1 MKIINY
7 FIPPSFIEHIEN
19 YYQAKIW
26 VILLLLFASLTTIYV
41 PIGYLIDDAWG
52 SNICIIVFILTI
64 FSLMIF
70 RVTTS
75 FIFSINFT
83 CSVSYFLLTIILLH
97 NGGIFSIE
105 IFWLVVAPL
114 VAFWFTKPIYGYSWT
129 VVMIIIV
136 VIFYGLETQAEI
148 SYHEQVNKY
157 QAEYYA
163 INIVLLFTFFV
174 AIFAFY
180 DRERRKAIQEVVA
193 LSQEVT
199 QKNNLLLH
207 LNKEVIQKNNLL
219 SEKTQSLQENQ
230 DKLKNINN
238 FLEKHNENL
247 EEKVIQRTQDL
258 QVSKEKAE
266 SANKSKTEFLANMSH
281 EIRSPLNA
289 ILGFSQLLVQKS
301 KKEHLDYDFVNYLE
315 NINASG
321 NLLTEVIN
329 NILDLSKIESGK
341 YELNDDIVNIRQL
354 IKSIYH
360 INKAKATEKQL
371 DFSYFLDE
379 KLPEN
384 VSTDRSKLNQILM
397 NLLANAIKF
406 TPQNKKIALKTYY
419 QDEILTI
426 HIIDEG
432 IGIAPT
438 RLQSI
443 FSPFEQADN
452 SITRM
457 FGGTGLGL
465 TISKHLAEILGGTIT
480 VESIE
485 NQGTIFSLVMP
496 LKSCDNHHNKP
507 ETVEFFDNQ
516 FSNNNVVL
524 AAEDNK
530 LNREMLDLLFKEL
543 GLTIHFAKNGQEAV
557 EKTNLLQPDL
567 ILMDLHMPILSGL
580 EAIKII
586 RETEKQ
592 NSQNNKNNNHN
603 VLQIP
608 IIVVSA
614 DAFTEQQNVVFDMGV
629 QEYITKPI
637 ELEKLLPLLKKYLK
651 TTDNQEVNNKIYD
664 KKIELPFEL
673 LQKVYVEID
682 AIKAIL
688 STSPIFM
695 LQPEQIVLHIEKAK
709 ALCNNYETPLNVL
722 LNQLENTVYLA
733 DNQGF
738 EEILTNI
745 MTI

>member
-1 MKIINY
+1 MKILNY
-7 FIPPSFIEHIEN
+7 FIPPSFFKHVEN
-19 YYQAKIW
+19 YYQGKIW
-26 VILLLLFASLTTIYV
+26 VFLLLLFAGLTSVYV
-41 PIGYLIDDAWG
+41 PIGYLLDDAWG
-52 SNICIIVFILTI
+52 SNICIMVFILTI
-64 FSLMIF
+64 FSLIIF
-70 RVTTS
+70 RVTAS
-75 FIFSINFT
+75 FYFSINFS
-83 CSVSYFLLTIILLH
+83 CSVGYFLLILILIH
-97 NGGIFSIE
+97 SGGIFSID

-114 VAFWFTKPIYGYSWT
+114 LAFWFTKPMYGYIWT
-129 VVMIIIV
+129 VIMLIIV
-136 VIFYGLETQAEI
+136 VVFYGLETHTNI
-148 SYHEQVNKY
+148 SYHKQVHQY
-157 QAEYYA
+157 QAEYYL
-163 INIVLLFTFFV
+163 INTLILFTFFI
-174 AIFAFY
+174 AIFVFY
-180 DRERRKAIQEVVA
+180 DIERRKATQEVLM
-193 LSQEVT
+193 LSKEVT

-207 LNKEVIQKNNLL
+207 LNKEITQKNNLL

-230 DKLKNINN
+230 EKLKSINN
-238 FLEKHNENL
+238 FLEKHAENL

-258 QVSKEKAE
+258 QESKEKAE
-266 SANKSKTEFLANMSH
+266 AANKSKTEFLANMSH

-341 YELNDDIVNIRQL
+341 YELNHDIVNIRQL

-360 INKAKATEKQL
+360 INKAKASEKQL
-371 DFSYFLDE
+371 DFSYSLDE

-406 TPQNKKIALKTYY
+406 TPQNKKIAIKTHYEG
-419 QDEILTI
+419 EILTI
-426 HIIDEG
+426 NIIDEG
-432 IGIAPT
+432 IGITPT

-443 FSPFEQADN
+443 FNPFEQADN
-452 SITRM
+452 SITRR

-465 TISKHLAEILGGTIT
+465 TISKHLAEVLGGTIT
-480 VESIE
+480 VTSAE
-485 NQGTIFSLVMP
+485 NQGATFSLVIP
-496 LKSCDNHHNKP
+496 LKPCNNQLNKP
-507 ETVEFFDNQ
+507 EAVQFFDSK
-516 FSNNNVVL
+516 FSTDNVIL
-524 AAEDNK
+524 AAEDNR

-557 EKTNLLQPDL
+557 EKTNLLQPNL

-592 NSQNNKNNNHN
+592 NTQKNNKNALK
-603 VLQIP
+603 VP

-614 DAFTEQQNVVFDMGV
+614 DAFTEQQNAAFDIGV
-629 QEYITKPI
+629 QAYITKPI

-651 TTDNQEVNNKIYD
+651 ITDNQGVNNKIFD
-664 KKIELPFEL
+664 KNIELPFEL
-673 LQKVYVEID
+673 LQKVHAEID
-682 AIKAIL
+682 AIKTIL
-688 STSPIFM
+688 STSHIFM
-695 LQPEQIVLHIEKAK
+695 LQPEQIVLHIDKAK
-709 ALCNNYETPLNVL
+709 ALCNGYETPFNIL
-722 LNQLENTVYLA
+722 LNQLENSVYLA
-733 DNQGF
+733 DNQEF